1 MVANND
7 TFNEQIESFKQEYP
21 NFQEKTDSDHI
32 YLKGIL
38 DIPDDDGNL
47 AGSFSIEIHPS
58 KDFPYAFP
66 ILTEVGG
73 EIPCEADWHKYQDN
87 SCCLTVPAKERMLCK
102 NGITLIWF
110 VENIA
115 IPYFANQLYRK
126 QTGSYLQEYSHG
138 TVGIWEFYSEL
149 FHSRDPEVWKRC
161 LNNTFGNGK
170 SERNGLCYCNSGK
183 KYKKCHLLIE
193 DHVRNIGKEQIIKDF
208 KTMRLI

>member
-47 AGSFSIEIHPS
+47 VGSFSIEIHPS
-58 KDFPYAFP
+58 KDFPYTFP

-73 EIPCEADWHKYQDN
+73 EIPCEADWHKYQNN
-87 SCCLTVPAKERMLCK
+87 SCCLTVPAKERLLCK
-102 NGITLIWF
+102 NGITLRCF
-110 VENIA
+110 VKNMV
-115 IPYFANQLYRK
+115 IPYFANQLYKK
-126 QTGSYLQEYSHG
+126 QNGCYLQEYSHG
-138 TVGIWEFYSEL
+138 SKGIWEFYAEL
-149 FHSRDPEVWKRC
+149 FRSGDYEIWKHC
-161 LNNTFGNGK
+161 LESTFGGK
-170 SERNGLCYCNSGK
+170 KFERNGQCYCNSGK
-183 KYKKCHLLIE
+183 KYKMCHFPIE
-193 DHVRNIGKEQIIKDF
+193 DDVRTIGKEQIIKDF